1 MIDPQHRC
9 MNTPSQR
16 EERENKRQKNMISN
30 FFLFEKCQ
38 IQKLYIWSE
47 IANKNKEKKRI
58 NMITWSTYNVQK

>member
-38 IQKLYIWSE
+38 IQKLYI
-47 IANKNKEKKRI
+47 
-58 NMITWSTYNVQK
+58 